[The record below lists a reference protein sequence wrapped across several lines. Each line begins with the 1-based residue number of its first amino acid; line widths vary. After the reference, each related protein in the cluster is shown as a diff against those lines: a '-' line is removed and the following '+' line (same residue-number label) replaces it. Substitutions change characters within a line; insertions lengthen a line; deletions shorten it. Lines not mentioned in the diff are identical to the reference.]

1 MITSLLFHAGI
12 GWLVALFINHT
23 STILPRR
30 ESLWQPPNCLG
41 QPNSSKYSW
50 SGLLFLTTT
59 FGQLTEYPSLTKQ
72 LIRSVIVEIVTPL
85 LFVFLFYRYGTTGQF
100 FLIAFYTI
108 ILLIVT
114 ITDLE
119 HKLILNIV
127 MLPAISAATLLA
139 FMTPMTGFW
148 TYAGQC
154 RSIIPLFFRIHLTI
168 PTEFW
173 QIAYLGGA
181 IGFIISYSTLL
192 LGTLVFGAGAL
203 GSGDVTLSTFL
214 GLILGVPYLFLTLFM
229 TVFLGALVLFVL
241 LISQVIRRQSYVP
254 YGPFLTVSGW
264 LMLVFGNEIWQY
276 YYC

>member
-1 MITSLLFHAGI
+1 MITSLLFYAGI

-30 ESLWQPPNCLG
+30 ESLWQTPNYLG
-41 QPNSSKYSW
+41 QPNSSRYSW

-59 FGQLTEYPSLTKQ
+59 LGQLTELPVLTKQ
-72 LIRSVIVEIVTPL
+72 LIRSVIVEIATPL
-85 LFVFLFYRYGTTGQF
+85 LFAFLFYRYGMSGQF
-100 FLIAFYTI
+100 FLITFYTI
-108 ILLIVT
+108 ILIIVT

-119 HKLILNIV
+119 HKLILNMV
-127 MLPAISAATLLA
+127 MLPAISAAALLA

-154 RSIIPLFFRIHLTI
+154 RSIIPLFFRIYLII

-181 IGFIISYSTLL
+181 VGLIISYSALL
-192 LGTLVFGAGAL
+192 LGTFVFGAGAL

-229 TVFLGALVLFVL
+229 TVFLGAFVLFIL
-241 LISQVIRRQSYVP
+241 LISQVIRRHSYVP